1 MTFPFIAEHSQQYP
15 IRLLC
20 QAFEVS
26 ESGFYAWRHREPN
39 AQKRED
45 ARLSAEIQ
53 QIFLEHRQVYGSP
66 RIHAVL
72 KGRGVHCGRKRVVRL
87 MQELGLSAQPK
98 RRRKPQTTKSDPI
111 ARFAPNILNRDF
123 TAMVPNT
130 KWVTDC
136 TMIPTTE
143 GWLYLAVVLDL
154 FSRRVVGWAMAST
167 EDEELVTLAL
177 RMALARRHIDAELLH
192 HSDRGSEYTSYGY
205 QELLMQEGITVS
217 MSRTGNCY
225 DNAAM
230 ESFFATLKKECVHR
244 QQFQNRKQA
253 RQAVFE
259 YLECFYNPIR
269 LHSTL
274 EYVSPTT
281 FEQDFEQLMS

>member
-1 MTFPFIAEHSQQYP
+1 MCRA
-15 IRLLC
+15 LD
-20 QAFEVS
+20 VS
-26 ESGFYAWRHREPN
+26 ESGYYAWSQRPASAHE
-39 AQKRED
+39 RED

-72 KGRGVHCGRKRVVRL
+72 QERGIHCGRKRVVRL
-87 MQELGLSAQPK
+87 MQALGLSALPK
-98 RRRKPQTTKSDPI
+98 RSRKPMSTRSDPH
-111 ARFAPNILNRDF
+111 ARFAPNALDRDF
-123 TAMVPNT
+123 TASAPNT

-136 TMIPTTE
+136 TMISTQQ

-154 FSRRVVGWAMAST
+154 FSRRVIGWAMGET

-177 RMALARRHIDAELLH
+177 RMALARRHPDTICLPLLH
-192 HSDRGSEYTSYGY
+192 HSDRGSEYTSRGY
-205 QELLMQEGITVS
+205 LECLAKEGIAIS

-230 ESFFATLKKECVHR
+230 ESFFASLKKECIYR
-244 QQFQNRKQA
+244 QRFQDRRQA

-259 YLECFYNPIR
+259 YLECFYNQVR

-274 EYVSPTT
+274 DYVSPRT
-281 FEQDFEQLMS
+281 FEEASDQPMS